1 MEEKAPLAHQAPSGC
16 LARGLAAAGSA
27 AVSRGAGL
35 PASVPGQPC
44 SARGRGSFSVLS
56 TGWGEAGGPRGAGGI
71 TAGLRGCRVRAE
83 STPRRRGPRV
93 SWARGT
99 GQAPTCELRAYL
111 RGRRCAGR
119 SRRRAGS
126 APPPSTA
133 ARPPPRARSCWG
145 SSDLQAQRRE
155 ERGGQV
161 ALRSPRRGSPSGS
174 GPEMG
179 AASTTR
185 APCCCP
191 RAKWSPRGAEG
202 LLPPPGTGAAGLSAG
217 LKQRQ
222 GTGFAG

>member
-27 AVSRGAGL
+27 AVSRGTGL

-155 ERGGQV
+155 ERGGVRRRCAPQGEGAPQGAV
-161 ALRSPRRGSPSGS
+161 LRW
-174 GPEMG
+174 EQ
-179 AASTTR
+179 R
-185 APCCCP
+185 APREL
-191 RAKWSPRGAEG
+191 RAAAPGQSRAQGVPRGCC
-202 LLPPPGTGAAGLSAG
+202 PPGTGAAGLSAG